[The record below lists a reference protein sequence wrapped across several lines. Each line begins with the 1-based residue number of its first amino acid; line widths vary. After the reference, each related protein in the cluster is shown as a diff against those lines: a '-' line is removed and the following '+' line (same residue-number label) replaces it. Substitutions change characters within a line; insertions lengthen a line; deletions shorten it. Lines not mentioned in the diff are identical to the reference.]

1 MMSEKFRYTLSFSG
15 SPGLGWDGML
25 IALLGRHSPIGILI
39 ASVFYSSLKTGSD
52 NINMYTN
59 VPKEIV
65 AVIQSLI
72 ILFLAVQF
80 LNERFGLLDK
90 WKERKSKKEAQ

>member
-1 MMSEKFRYTLSFSG
+1 MMREKFRYTLSFSG

-39 ASVFYSSLKTGSD
+39 AAVFYSSLKTGSD

-90 WKERKSKKEAQ
+90 WKERKSRKEAQ

>member
-1 MMSEKFRYTLSFSG
+1 MSEKFRYTLSFSG

-39 ASVFYSSLKTGSD
+39 AAVFYSSLKTGSD

-90 WKERKSKKEAQ
+90 WKERKSRKEAQ